1 MANINVAGLIEDA
14 DQAIQQRTE
23 AAGKVAALRELLRY
37 SVKAKEATKEQ
48 AAWIEDTFPI
58 RERKSAEERVAELE
72 ERLATANA
80 KLGDGE

>member
-14 DQAIQQRTE
+14 DQAIQQRAE
-23 AAGKVAALRELLRY
+23 VSRQVAALRELLRY

-48 AAWIEDTFPI
+48 AAWIEDTFPT